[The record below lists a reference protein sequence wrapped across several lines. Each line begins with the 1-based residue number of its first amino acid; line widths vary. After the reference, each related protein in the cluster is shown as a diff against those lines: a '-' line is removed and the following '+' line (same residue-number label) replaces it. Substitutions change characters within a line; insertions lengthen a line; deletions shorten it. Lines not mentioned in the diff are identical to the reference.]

1 MARTAGIRHVSP
13 HQLRHTMAT
22 QAINHGMSL
31 ESLAALLGHRS
42 LTMTLVYARIADK
55 TLQTEYAR
63 ASQKLESLCEKVVL
77 ELPARFEGPRMAR
90 LRQEMGW
97 RLLGN
102 GYCTRHSDMKCEYET
117 ICETCAFFWTTEEFL
132 PLLRRQLEDA
142 ERKGQTGRIRVF
154 SRLAAGL
161 TDIRETPCPFGLTGL
176 RI

>member
-31 ESLAALLGHRS
+31 ESLAALLDHRS

-63 ASQKLESLCEKVVL
+63 ASHKLESLCEKVVL

-90 LRQEMGW
+90 LRQEM
-97 RLLGN
+97 
-102 GYCTRHSDMKCEYET
+102 E
-117 ICETCAFFWTTEEFL
+117 
-132 PLLRRQLEDA
+132 
-142 ERKGQTGRIRVF
+142 
-154 SRLAAGL
+154 
-161 TDIRETPCPFGLTGL
+161 
-176 RI
+176 